1 MTGTPDTF
9 RDDVV
14 GEMDHARAVFH
25 ALLDAA
31 SDTGLRRPS
40 RGTRWTNEQLLF
52 HMLFGYIIVR
62 ALLGVVRLFGALPPQ
77 VSKAYAALLDSA
89 IRPFDAINYWG
100 SRVGAVVYPRRR
112 MGPKLDRVI
121 ASLQRRLDR
130 TDTAALSSGM
140 HFPTTW
146 DPFFRDYMTLREVY
160 RYPTQ
165 HFDFHQDQ
173 LTLGDNSQTS
183 PRT

>member
-1 MTGTPDTF
+1 MSGTADTY
-9 RDDVV
+9 RDNVS
-14 GEMDHARAVFH
+14 GEMEHARARFH
-25 ALLDAA
+25 ALLRTA

-62 ALLGVVRLFGALPPQ
+62 ALLRVVRLFGALPPLF
-77 VSKAYAALLDSA
+77 SKTYAALLDRA
-89 IRPFDAINYWG
+89 IKPFDAVNYWG
-100 SRVGAVVYPRRR
+100 SRIGAVVYNRHR
-112 MGPKLDRVI
+112 MGPKFDRVI
-121 ASLQRRLDR
+121 ASLQRQLDN
-130 TDTAALSSGM
+130 TDTAALSTGM
-140 HFPTTW
+140 HFPTNW
-146 DPFFRDYMTLREVY
+146 DPFFRDYMTLREIY

-173 LTLGDNSQTS
+173 LTLGDSSQSS